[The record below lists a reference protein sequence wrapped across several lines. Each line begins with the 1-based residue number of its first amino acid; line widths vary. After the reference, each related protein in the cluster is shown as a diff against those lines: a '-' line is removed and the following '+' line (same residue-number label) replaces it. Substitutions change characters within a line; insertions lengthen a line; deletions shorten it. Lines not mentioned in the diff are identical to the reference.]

1 MGKHRGVCKLVQE
14 KATWLQLIH
23 FFNHWVELA
32 LKDAFKTTTY
42 EDIDTMLWK
51 FYYLYQKSDKGL
63 NELRTL
69 SEAYGKTIPKPTKAS
84 GTPWIDHKWRAMEI
98 LFKNYGAY
106 FGHLEQLSFTDS
118 QALKQA
124 EIERYVKN
132 GNMHVIL

>member
-1 MGKHRGVCKLVQE
+1 
-14 KATWLQLIH
+14 
-23 FFNHWVELA
+23 
-32 LKDAFKTTTY
+32 
-42 EDIDTMLWK
+42 
-51 FYYLYQKSDKGL
+51 
-63 NELRTL
+63 
-69 SEAYGKTIPKPTKAS
+69 
-84 GTPWIDHKWRAMEI
+84 MEI